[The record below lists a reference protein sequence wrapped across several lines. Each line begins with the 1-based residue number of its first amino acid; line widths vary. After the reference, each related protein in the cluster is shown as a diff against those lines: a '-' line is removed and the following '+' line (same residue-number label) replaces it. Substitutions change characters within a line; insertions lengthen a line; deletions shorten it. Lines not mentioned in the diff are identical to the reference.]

1 MAARQLTI
9 SEAISREFDIKIT
22 ECEKLRTAV
31 NSLIDNDVIPIERIP
46 GPHHSQ
52 RRLHEQ
58 QLPALHNAVLLHALF
73 GDVRLI
79 KAIFND
85 RSVRCTQAELAAAI
99 LFQRNSL
106 MGIALQGTAVQ
117 GLVSALRGDL
127 DLRHERLP
135 NPFAILPYQMNGNVG
150 GLLVSLLAQS
160 ATVSAG
166 DSVLLAYLQGEL
178 GLARQRILAMTELP
192 PELVHLQQ
200 RILDDC
206 RDAEELDAFLSNL
219 RNR

>member
-1 MAARQLTI
+1 MNARQLTI
-9 SEAISREFDIKIT
+9 SEALSREFDIKIT

-31 NSLIDNDVIPIERIP
+31 NSLIDNDVVLIERIL
-46 GPHHSQ
+46 GTHHSQ
-52 RRLHEQ
+52 RRLHEN

-79 KAIFND
+79 KAIFTD
-85 RSVRCTQAELAAAI
+85 HSVRRTQAEIAAAI

-135 NPFAILPYQMNGNVG
+135 NPFTSLPYQMNGNAG

-166 DSVLLAYLQGEL
+166 DSVLLAHLQGDLE
-178 GLARQRILAMTELP
+178 LARQRILAMTDLP
-192 PELVHLQQ
+192 SELVHLRQ

-206 RDAEELDAFLSNL
+206 RDAEELDTFLSDL